1 MGIPARRTRYVPP
14 DTPRA
19 ILFRLLTVFSAFS
32 PADFAGGGP
41 VHMTSGTAALIWSFY
56 LGKRRGYGTAKLA
69 YRPHSVSH
77 VILGTTL
84 IWFGWCV
91 FFFLTRATLQ
101 PQY

>member
-1 MGIPARRTRYVPP
+1 MVPGVLERVE
-14 DTPRA
+14 DLKLTPSG
-19 ILFRLLTVFSAFS
+19 F

-41 VHMTSGTAALIWSFY
+41 VHMTSGTASLIWSLY

-84 IWFGWCV
+84 IWFGW
-91 FFFLTRATLQ
+91 
-101 PQY
+101 